1 MAQVPQGMNYQAV
14 ARNNS
19 GAELSN
25 MSIDVQV
32 AIHQSAPLG
41 ALAYTEFHSV
51 VTNPFGL
58 FTITIGSKDTIAFSN
73 INWPVGPYY
82 LEILLDTTASASN
95 YVSMGSTQLMAV
107 PYALY
112 AKNSGNGP
120 PGAQGPQ
127 GVQGPAGPPGVAGSM
142 DAWSRIG
149 NAGTVAGTNFLGTT
163 DNQDL
168 VVKTNNLERFRIT
181 SGGSIG
187 LGTSNPLTKF
197 SIHDFAAK
205 ANFFSYNS
213 VATGGTLKLGLSRG
227 TEISPLG
234 IQQGDHLGSVIFSGH
249 NGTSFMDASAILGRA
264 SQNFTSNGN
273 GTILEF
279 KTTRDDTTGSET
291 RMIIDNIGRVG
302 IGKTPIQAL
311 DVKGTI
317 NVSGGFGNEVNR
329 SNTSNADLLPI
340 AYGSIDANGNILT
353 SNSGNFILFKL
364 GIGIYEIGFTDGF
377 NSLNFTVVS
386 TLASGPGE
394 ISASN
399 AFTGSSPGK
408 FKVKTYNSSGVAV
421 DKDFNFVVYKP

>member
-1 MAQVPQGMNYQAV
+1 
-14 ARNNS
+14 
-19 GAELSN
+19 
-25 MSIDVQV
+25 
-32 AIHQSAPLG
+32 
-41 ALAYTEFHSV
+41 
-51 VTNPFGL
+51 
-58 FTITIGSKDTIAFSN
+58 
-73 INWPVGPYY
+73 
-82 LEILLDTTASASN
+82 
-95 YVSMGSTQLMAV
+95 
-107 PYALY
+107 
-112 AKNSGNGP
+112 
-120 PGAQGPQ
+120 
-127 GVQGPAGPPGVAGSM
+127 
-142 DAWSRIG
+142 
-149 NAGTVAGTNFLGTT
+149 
-163 DNQDL
+163 
-168 VVKTNNLERFRIT
+168 
-181 SGGSIG
+181 
-187 LGTSNPLTKF
+187 
-197 SIHDFAAK
+197 
-205 ANFFSYNS
+205 
-213 VATGGTLKLGLSRG
+213 
-227 TEISPLG
+227 
-234 IQQGDHLGSVIFSGH
+234 
-249 NGTSFMDASAILGRA
+249 LGRA